1 LQELT
6 GGKRNSKKA
15 MHQENAK
22 KKKNDFWVKRTAET
36 LSIRNEA

>member
-22 KKKNDFWVKRTAET
+22 KKKNDFWVKRIAKT
-36 LSIRNEA
+36 LGL